1 MLRHAKIM
9 REVGEVVSVPEI
21 VVESGMKE
29 KIADREERAQNQEIF
44 QKSVQSLPPDE
55 PTTGGYYITRRS
67 PWE

>member
-21 VVESGMKE
+21 VVESGMEE

-55 PTTGGYYITRRS
+55 PTTGGYHIMR
-67 PWE
+67 P